1 MPTKWSWVRVP
12 LQSLDGSLILQPG
25 KETFAMQ
32 ILPNML
38 KAIENAIYSV
48 SGILYE
54 KQFS

>member
-12 LQSLDGSLILQPG
+12 FQSLDGSLILQPG
-25 KETFAMQ
+25 KETFAMH

>member
-12 LQSLDGSLILQPG
+12 LRSLDGSLILQPG
-25 KETFAMQ
+25 KETFAMH
-32 ILPNML
+32 ILPNIL
-38 KAIENAIYSV
+38 KAIENAICSV